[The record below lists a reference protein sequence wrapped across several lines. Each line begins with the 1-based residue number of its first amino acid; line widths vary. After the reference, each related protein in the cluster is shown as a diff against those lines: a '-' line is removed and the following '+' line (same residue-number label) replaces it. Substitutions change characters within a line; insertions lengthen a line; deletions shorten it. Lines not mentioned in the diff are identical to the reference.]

1 MHNKT
6 ISYKGLKGEKMR
18 YKLILFNLLLI
29 VVFIFSFTG
38 CTVPK
43 TAVTETTA
51 AETQSTE
58 QLSEQ
63 PNKEL
68 FDKYFSDIRL
78 GSVFLLGG
86 NVNLKEN
93 RNTFLPH
100 QKVCFSAGFKYKKN
114 FLFRTEIFNLG
125 AKGFIERCATTISS
139 EGSDGLSIE
148 GILLPIGKYDYLIY
162 IENTLVAVLPFEVM
176 SYFDYFR
183 S

>member
-1 MHNKT
+1 MKHNKKSKF
-6 ISYKGLKGEKMR
+6 I
-18 YKLILFNLLLI
+18 ILMSLVLLI
-29 VVFIFSFTG
+29 
-38 CTVPK
+38 
-43 TAVTETTA
+43 AVISGAVLLGACSGKAAA

-86 NVNLKEN
+86 NVNLKED

-100 QKVCFSAGFKYKKN
+100 QKVCFNAGFKYKKN
-114 FLFRTEIFNLG
+114 FLFRTEIFNL
-125 AKGFIERCATTISS
+125 KTNDFIERCATTISA

-148 GILLPIGKYDYLIY
+148 GILLPVGKYDYLIY
-162 IENTLVAVLPFEVM
+162 IENTLVAVLPFEVI
-176 SYFDYFR
+176 SYVDYFFGN
-183 S
+183 SGEEK

>member
-1 MHNKT
+1 MS
-6 ISYKGLKGEKMR
+6 IV
-18 YKLILFNLLLI
+18 LLI
-29 VVFIFSFTG
+29 AVIGGAVLLGACSG
-38 CTVPK
+38 K
-43 TAVTETTA
+43 TAAVETTA

-86 NVNLKEN
+86 NVNLKED

-100 QKVCFSAGFKYKKN
+100 QKVCFNAGFKYKKN
-114 FLFRTEIFNLG
+114 FLFRTAVLNLG
-125 AKGFIERCATTISS
+125 TNDFIERCATSISS

-148 GILLPIGKYDYLIY
+148 GILLPVGKYDYLIY
-162 IENTLVAVLPFEVM
+162 IENTLVAVLPFEVI
-176 SYFDYFR
+176 SYVDYYFGN
-183 S
+183 SGEEK